1 MHNIAAWIY
10 FLNLFFQESFMHSS
24 RYGIVFC
31 AGMLLSCGNQ
41 QGRENNAPWIAENSS
56 DVVVG
61 YMVDKHQSCP
71 EIYRGRGLVGEKV
84 KSQNRLCLYNA
95 RRSFATTTG

>member
-1 MHNIAAWIY
+1 
-10 FLNLFFQESFMHSS
+10 MHSS

-41 QGRENNAPWIAENSS
+41 QGGKNNARRIAENSS
-56 DVVVG
+56 DVLVG
-61 YMVDKHQSCP
+61 YMVDIHQSCP
-71 EIYRGRGLVGEKV
+71 EVYRGRSLVGEEV

>member
-1 MHNIAAWIY
+1 
-10 FLNLFFQESFMHSS
+10 MHSS

-61 YMVDKHQSCP
+61 YLVDKHQSCP
-71 EIYRGRGLVGEKV
+71 DIYRGRGLVGEKV
-84 KSQNRLCLYNA
+84 KS
-95 RRSFATTTG
+95 

>member
-1 MHNIAAWIY
+1 
-10 FLNLFFQESFMHSS
+10 MHSS

-41 QGRENNAPWIAENSS
+41 QGRENNAPRIAENSS

>member
-1 MHNIAAWIY
+1 
-10 FLNLFFQESFMHSS
+10 MHSS

-41 QGRENNAPWIAENSS
+41 QGGKNNAPRIAENSS

-71 EIYRGRGLVGEKV
+71 EVYRGRGLVGEEV
-84 KSQNRLCLYNA
+84 KSQNRLWLYNA
-95 RRSFATTTG
+95 RLSFVTTTG

>member
-1 MHNIAAWIY
+1 
-10 FLNLFFQESFMHSS
+10 MHSS

-41 QGRENNAPWIAENSS
+41 RGRENNAPWIAENSS

-61 YMVDKHQSCP
+61 YMVDKH
-71 EIYRGRGLVGEKV
+71 
-84 KSQNRLCLYNA
+84 
-95 RRSFATTTG
+95 